1 MTALLAAFKNS
12 PTTATDQASQVG
24 FWNHYKIILLTYLQI
39 IGCIYVRSRSMLA
52 VLTILIA
59 TLKPQS
65 NGPSI
70 QYTGR

>member
-12 PTTATDQASQVG
+12 PTTATDQAG